1 MFFSVFQL
9 LKCRLRFLKDKCC
22 TTGRKT
28 KCPTIFLNRRVTLCF
43 YLSWFFITDPRQANF
58 LWKRVSEMTETLFT
72 KWNSESQIWSVI
84 NFLPTLN
91 AIGFMFYTKM
101 LQVLFILE
109 SSTFVRKVSH
119 TILNSLR
126 YLAFVWLENDKK
138 KKWGGGEYQV
148 LKINWW
154 S

>member
-1 MFFSVFQL
+1 MFLSVFQL

-22 TTGRKT
+22 ITGRKT

-84 NFLPTLN
+84 NLLPTLN
-91 AIGFMFYTKM
+91 TIGFMFYTKK

-109 SSTFVRKVSH
+109 SSTFFGKVSH
-119 TILNSLR
+119 TILYSLR
-126 YLAFVWLENDKK
+126 YLAFFWLENYPKK
-138 KKWGGGEYQV
+138 IGG
-148 LKINWW
+148 KISGFKN
-154 S
+154 